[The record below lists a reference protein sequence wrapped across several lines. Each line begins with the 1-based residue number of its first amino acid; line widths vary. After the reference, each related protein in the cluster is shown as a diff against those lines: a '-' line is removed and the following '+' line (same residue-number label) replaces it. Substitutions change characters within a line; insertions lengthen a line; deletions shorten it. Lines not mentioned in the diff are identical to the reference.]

1 MRRWHPSKHT
11 GKLLK
16 REVAA
21 ATKFRVGLIGRGVS
35 IVVPDRGWI
44 VYDILK
50 GLSGKRSRISPTRRH
65 VRESTYRTTKYLLD
79 TPWLLVIRIDASDHP
94 RRQRPG
100 VPTV

>member
-21 ATKFRVGLIGRGVS
+21 ATSFAWALSAAACPQLYQTAAGSSTAFLWSIRKAKLGLTGG
-35 IVVPDRGWI
+35 
-44 VYDILK
+44 
-50 GLSGKRSRISPTRRH
+50 
-65 VRESTYRTTKYLLD
+65 STYGRIYLPHND
-79 TPWLLVIRIDASDHP
+79 VSARHAVAASHPDDASEHP
-94 RRQRPG
+94 LGQRPG